1 MMKNNT
7 ANTFFLILISG
18 LLTTQAAV
26 AGKIKCWRNDEGVK
40 ECGTYVPAEHSQKR
54 IETRGES
61 GRVIDIKE
69 RAKTKEEIKE
79 ARRLAKIKKIE
90 EEKIAEQNKKDAILL
105 KTFSRE
111 LDITLLR
118 DSKINV
124 LEGIISVTDSNNLA
138 LKKKLLKVKKR
149 AEKKPTKHDAED
161 IKKIESIIAKNNK
174 SIAEKRAIQDAIRA
188 KFEKDLQRFR
198 ALKSG
203 RILIPAKTP

>member
-7 ANTFFLILISG
+7 TKTFFLILISS
-18 LLTTQAAV
+18 LLTTQTAF

-61 GRVIDIKE
+61 GRVIEIKE
-69 RAKTKEEIKE
+69 RAKNKEEIKE
-79 ARRLAKIKKIE
+79 AKRLAKIKKIE
-90 EEKIAEQNKKDAILL
+90 EEKIAEQQKKDAILL
-105 KTFSRE
+105 ETFSRE

-124 LEGIISVTDSNNLA
+124 LEGIISVTASNNITLNKKLTK
-138 LKKKLLKVKKR
+138 LKKR
-149 AEKKPTKHDAED
+149 SEKKPTKHDAED
-161 IKKIESIIAKNNK
+161 IKKIENRIAKNNK
-174 SIAEKRAIQDAIRA
+174 SIAEKRAMQNTIRK
-188 KFEKDLQRFR
+188 KFENDLQRFR

-203 RILIPAKTP
+203 IILIPAKTP

>member
-7 ANTFFLILISG
+7 TKTFFLILISS
-18 LLTTQAAV
+18 LLTTQAAF

-61 GRVIDIKE
+61 GRVIEIKE
-69 RAKTKEEIKE
+69 RAKNKEEIKE
-79 ARRLAKIKKIE
+79 AKRLAKIKKIE
-90 EEKIAEQNKKDAILL
+90 EEKIVEQQKKDAILL
-105 KTFSRE
+105 ETFSRE

-124 LEGIISVTDSNNLA
+124 LEGIISVTASNNITLNKKLSK
-138 LKKKLLKVKKR
+138 LKKRSK
-149 AEKKPTKHDAED
+149 KKPTKHDAED
-161 IKKIESIIAKNNK
+161 IKKIESRIAKNNK
-174 SIAEKRAIQDAIRA
+174 SIAEKRAMQNTIRK
-188 KFEKDLQRFR
+188 KFENDLQRFR

-203 RILIPAKTP
+203 IILLPSKTP